1 MDLRGG
7 GLAVFFGGSLLS
19 ISLVKVNVFE
29 KKIKWAIGLVD
40 ERI

>member
-19 ISLVKVNVFE
+19 TSLVFE
-29 KKIKWAIGLVD
+29 NKIKRAIGLVG